1 MHRTN
6 GELPLP
12 PGWQEA
18 RDLDGKVYF
27 IDHNTRTT
35 TWVDPRDRHTK
46 PQTFAD
52 CIGNELPF
60 GWEEVYDPQVGV
72 YYIDHNTGNNQL
84 EDPREQWRGEQER
97 MLKDYLVTA
106 HQALE
111 CKQEIYNI
119 KQERLALAQDEFQ
132 HLNDALHGWRS
143 STSLCSSSSTAS
155 TKYDPDLLKAE
166 VATARTRV
174 GRLKREVD
182 QMRSELYYKQKG
194 VDTLQAVETKMVNGH
209 GNYQRDEA
217 QAIMEELRAI
227 QKNLTLRE
235 KEKADLMQSLARL
248 KELFRGSAENLQ
260 ASSCSL
266 NLYDSSSSL
275 AARSNTAS
283 QTDVTGESFQSLGAK
298 LAERARLRLQY
309 DEAKRRVARLQTDLA
324 EIDDQVLPGV
334 ADCDKDRLLLISE
347 KEKLLKEL
355 KSVNPRKRT
364 EEDREKLA
372 DKKRHLEEELNNAK
386 EMSNRVISDRLKL
399 QEKRNT
405 LLQQLQEATRLL
417 TYLETQIKSI
427 STSTLSISS
436 GSSRGSLS
444 NASSRGSLS
453 AASSKGSLSSLSFTD
468 IYGAPQNDI
477 SFRDLNQKVEGLLQG
492 GFIERFR
499 TSISPIHENQVS
511 GASSTDTPISQGPT
525 LQINSKPND
534 TPKSLTSLSP
544 RSSLSSLS
552 PPGSPSGADNGATD
566 LFPAVGGEFDQS
578 QVEAKLAE
586 LRLMESQA
594 NLENASNGN
603 NCPNTNTDSSRTVGC
618 STDME
623 LDFSRPMDINNII
636 NSPLSPISE
645 GIAGVDFPESEESS
659 HLAAG
664 NPRSVSAAISDE
676 SVAGDSGVFEAS
688 TKRPGEM
695 DEVFCDN
702 EINLESAQ
710 VQVGL
715 KYNFT
720 EGQLS
725 IRVEQIRN
733 LSALNVEQGNQIC
746 VRAALLPC
754 PPNANFT
761 FATKPTCDLANPVF
775 NELFALPVMENTLYT
790 KTLQMHIWALG
801 SEQEE
806 DCLGCAQ
813 ISLADFD
820 ATCGPAGTVR
830 WYNLLNFKFLQCESR
845 KCSGGSL
852 SDCPQTSTPVILEE
866 PAEQCDS
873 VSSEVSRPHPTI
885 SEEDALPAM
894 QEQNN
899 SLHRSSP
906 LQIIEEVL
914 QAGLDD
920 TLTPR
925 GGSDTPTP
933 QDCKKFI
940 QEESAPSRETD
951 TPTPGSQAQ
960 MGTQP
965 TFDDIVSLTVMCDK
979 ETNTEQLL
987 SPDDAVH
994 KGRAKRADPLRNS
1007 TIVRSK
1013 TFSPGNRVNKQSG
1026 QYVCKLNRSDSDSS
1040 MPQYKKG
1047 PFIRNSMERR
1057 SMRWKKNMQQA
1068 ASKAQKDKNSK
1079 RTSLDLE
1086 LDLQAFRTKQ
1096 AQIEEEIVR
1105 LKEIKQRLEE
1115 HQTRG
1120 DGRLPNW
1127 VSENE
1132 LMQRLLVDAE
1142 KQLARRMGE
1151 CAEEER
1157 KRQEFLKRANK
1168 EMARLRK
1175 QSSKDQPEKASFRE
1189 KMAFF
1194 TSVNINVPLPT
1205 LPADDV

>member
-119 KQERLALAQDEFQ
+119 KQERLALAQDE
-132 HLNDALHGWRS
+132 
-143 STSLCSSSSTAS
+143 
-155 TKYDPDLLKAE
+155 
-166 VATARTRV
+166 V

-775 NELFALPVMENTLYT
+775 NEVFALPVMENTLYT

-885 SEEDALPAM
+885 TEEDALPAM

-933 QDCKKFI
+933 QDCKKFT